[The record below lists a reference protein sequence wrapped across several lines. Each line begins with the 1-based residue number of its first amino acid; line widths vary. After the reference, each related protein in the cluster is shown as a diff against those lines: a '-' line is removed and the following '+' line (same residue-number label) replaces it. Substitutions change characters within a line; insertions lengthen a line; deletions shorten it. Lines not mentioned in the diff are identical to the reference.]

1 MNNVN
6 SNSGYTI
13 GVIGYGFV
21 GEATVKGFA
30 TNKENRIFWY
40 DKYKESQ
47 NTLEEVVKLS
57 EFIFVSVPT
66 PMFSDYSGMDMSIV
80 EEVVESVAK
89 KIENTEKIL
98 IIKSTSLP
106 GTTTKMAKK
115 YPKVNFAMN
124 PEFLTQEKA
133 NFDFLNPNRTVIG
146 TRNEEVGKRIKS
158 LYQTILPKDQT
169 YYIMDTTSAELA
181 KYMSN
186 LMLASKILL
195 ANEFYLLSEHVGAD
209 YNKVREAV
217 EADKRIGTFLSVPG
231 WDGDFGFGK
240 ACFPKDMIGILGFAK
255 KNDVDMSALQ
265 AIWDKNIKIRKIRDW
280 EHMPQAFT
288 SKKK

>member
-1 MNNVN
+1 MNTV
-6 SNSGYTI
+6 GI
-13 GVIGYGFV
+13 IGYGFV
-21 GEATVKGFA
+21 GEATAKGFA
-30 TNKENRIFWY
+30 SNKENQVFWF
-40 DKYKESQ
+40 DKFKEGGS
-47 NTLEEVVKLS
+47 TFDEVVENS

-80 EEVVESVAK
+80 EDVLQGIAK
-89 KIENTEKIL
+89 KISGTSKI
-98 IIKSTSLP
+98 IILKSTSLP
-106 GTTTKMAKK
+106 GTTSKMAKK

-133 NFDFLNPNRTVIG
+133 NFDFLNPTRTVIG
-146 TRNEEVGKRIKS
+146 VSDSEIGERIKE
-158 LYQTILPKDQT
+158 LYKTILLKDQP
-169 YYIMDTTSAELA
+169 YYIMNTTSAELT

-195 ANEFYLLSEHVGAD
+195 ANEFYTLSEHVGAD

-217 EADKRIGTFLSVPG
+217 EADKRIGTFLGVPG

-255 KNDVDMSALQ
+255 QNDVDMSALQ
-265 AIWDKNIKIRKIRDW
+265 AIWNKNIKIRKSRDW
-280 EHMPQAFT
+280 EHIPQAFT

>member
-1 MNNVN
+1 MNTV
-6 SNSGYTI
+6 GI
-13 GVIGYGFV
+13 IGYGFV
-21 GEATVKGFA
+21 GQATAKGFA
-30 TNKENRIFWY
+30 SSKENEVIWF
-40 DKYKESQ
+40 DKFKEGGS
-47 NTLEEVVKLS
+47 TFDEVIEKS

-80 EEVVESVAK
+80 EEVVENIAEKVSGTT
-89 KIENTEKIL
+89 KII

-106 GTTTKMAKK
+106 GTTAKMAKR

-133 NFDFLNPNRTVIG
+133 NEDFLNPTRTVLGINEKHMRSSSAIG
-146 TRNEEVGKRIKS
+146 DRLKQ
-158 LYQTILPKDQT
+158 LYETILPEDQP
-169 YYIMDTTSAELA
+169 YYIMDTTSAELT

-195 ANEFYLLSEHVGAD
+195 ANEFFFLSQKVGAD
-209 YNKVREAV
+209 YDKVRKAV
-217 EADKRIGTFLSVPG
+217 EADKRIGIFLRVPG

-255 KNDVDMSALQ
+255 KNKVDMSALQ
-265 AIWDKNIKIRKIRDW
+265 AIWDKNIKIRKNRDW

-288 SKKK
+288 SKK

>member
-1 MNNVN
+1 MN
-6 SNSGYTI
+6 TI
-13 GVIGYGFV
+13 GIIGYGFV
-21 GEATVKGFA
+21 GEATAKGFA
-30 TNKENRIFWY
+30 TNKENNVIWH
-40 DKYKESQ
+40 DKYKVGGS
-47 NTLEEVVKLS
+47 TFDEVVEKS

-80 EEVVESVAK
+80 EEVVENVAK
-89 KIENTEKIL
+89 KVENTEKVL

-106 GTTTKMAKK
+106 GTTAKMAKK

-124 PEFLTQEKA
+124 PEFLTQKKA
-133 NFDFLNPNRTVIG
+133 NEDFLNPTRTVIG
-146 TRNEEVGKRIKS
+146 ASDEEVGNRVMS
-158 LYQTILPKDQT
+158 LYKTILPNDQP
-169 YYIMDTTSAELA
+169 YYIMDTTSAEFT

-195 ANEFYLLSEHVGAD
+195 ANEFYALSEHVGAD

-217 EADKRIGTFLSVPG
+217 EADKRIGTFLKVPG

-255 KNDVDMSALQ
+255 KNNVDMSALQ
-265 AIWDKNIKIRKIRDW
+265 AIWDKNIKIRKNRDW

-288 SKKK
+288 SKK

>member
-1 MNNVN
+1 MHK
-6 SNSGYTI
+6 I
-13 GVIGYGFV
+13 GIIGYGFV
-21 GEATVKGFA
+21 GQATAKGFA
-30 TNKENRIFWY
+30 SSKKNKVLWY
-40 DKYKESQ
+40 DKFKSGDF
-47 NTLEEVVKLS
+47 TFDEVVKNS

-80 EEVVESVAK
+80 EDVIESVAK
-89 KIENTEKIL
+89 KISGSEKI
-98 IIKSTSLP
+98 IILKSTSLP
-106 GTTTKMAKK
+106 GTTAKMAKK
-115 YPKVNFAMN
+115 FPKVNFAMN

-133 NFDFLNPNRTVIG
+133 NSDFMNPTRTVIG
-146 TRNEEVGKRIKS
+146 VSEKRIGDRVKE
-158 LYQTILPKDQT
+158 LYQTILSTDQP
-169 YYIMDTTSAELA
+169 YYFMDTTSAELT

-195 ANEFYLLSEHVGAD
+195 ANEFYALSEHVGAD
-209 YNKVREAV
+209 YNKVKEAV

-255 KNDVDMSALQ
+255 KNKIDMSALQ
-265 AIWDKNIKIRKIRDW
+265 AIWDKNIKIRKNREW

-288 SKKK
+288 SKKN